1 MTHIKR
7 NLWRS
12 ASAEIPPQVSPVVG
26 AAPPAACD
34 CPARC
39 RRYRYGF
46 WLGAAVLPLAAGFS
60 VPASGAVLVG
70 AVLVGAGELLV
81 PPPPKGFFQPPQ
93 ELQADSESTSMPAR
107 NTFRCV
113 RFMINS
119 SVVGVLQCVRDDA
132 VPLQ

>member
-12 ASAEIPPQVSPVVG
+12 ASVEIPPQGSPVMG
-26 AAPPAACD
+26 AAPRAACD

-39 RRYRYGF
+39 RRHRYGF
-46 WLGAAVLPLAAGFS
+46 WLLGAAVVPLAAGFS
-60 VPASGAVLVG
+60 VPVSGAVL
-70 AVLVGAGELLV
+70 AGAGGLLV
-81 PPPPKGFFQPPQ
+81 PPPPKGFLQPPQ
-93 ELQADSESTSMPAR
+93 ELQADSESTSTPAR